1 MTAPDPSHSPAGR
14 RATHAAVE
22 AVWRMESGRLV
33 AGLARLVGDVGTA
46 EELAQDALV
55 IALEAWPSTG
65 VPDNPGAW
73 LMATAR
79 HRAVD
84 LVRRRGTYQRKL
96 ALLGATL
103 DEAEHPD
110 LEDALD
116 DATGDDLLRLIF
128 TACHPV
134 LSRESSV
141 ALTLRV
147 LGGMRTDEIARA
159 LLVPV
164 PTVGQRISRAKKALE
179 GVAFELPTPPE
190 MAQRLAAVLE
200 IVYLIFNAG
209 YAATAGSDWT
219 RPELCQEAM
228 RLGRVL
234 AGLAPREPE
243 AHALV
248 ALMELQASR
257 LPARTGPDGAAILL
271 PDQDR
276 RRWDRLLIRHGLAA
290 LERAEALGG
299 KLRPYALQAAI
310 AACHARAVVAGDTDW
325 ERIAALYEVLRYVS
339 PSPVVELN
347 RAVAVG
353 RAYGPA
359 AGLEVVEQV
368 TLPGYPLLPAVR
380 GDLLARLGRADEA
393 RRAFAEAAELTRNE
407 RERDIFLARARDP
420 GGD

>member
-14 RATHAAVE
+14 RATHTAVE

-110 LEDALD
+110 LADALD

-234 AGLAPREPE
+234 AGLASREPE
-243 AHALV
+243 VHALV